1 MPSNN
6 IFIICLCAINLAA
19 CNDEQFAQPDPQGLF
34 SQAEQNRSALDEH
47 HALSIKVISIKHV
60 IDEKGFAPKLSSN
73 IKLSTESPQW
83 PYIWCRI
90 NMDFSIG
97 KKSWKTSKMVYFN
110 HGEATLENVQDLN
123 RFGIKSQ
130 DVKLSLSSDG
140 WVPAFPASFDLSEET
155 SAKGS

>member
-19 CNDEQFAQPDPQGLF
+19 CNDEQPAQSDPQGLF
-34 SQAEQNRSALDEH
+34 SMAEQNRSALDEH

-60 IDEKGFAPKLSSN
+60 IDEKGFAPKLFSN

-110 HGEATLENVQDLN
+110 HGEASLENVQDLN

-130 DVKLSLSSDG
+130 DVKLNLSSDG

>member
-1 MPSNN
+1 MRNN
-6 IFIICLCAINLAA
+6 KFLLAGLCVFSLAA
-19 CNDEQFAQPDPQGLF
+19 CNDEQPAANDQQGLF
-34 SQAEQNRSALDEH
+34 SLAEQNRSALDEH

-60 IDEKGFAPKLSSN
+60 IDEKGFAPKLFSN
-73 IKLSTESPQW
+73 IKLSTASPQW

-110 HGEATLENVQDLN
+110 HGEASLENVQDLN

-130 DVKLSLSSDG
+130 DVKLTLSSDG
-140 WVPAFPASFDLSEET
+140 WVPAFPASFDLGEET
-155 SAKGS
+155 STKGS